1 VSYFEFDFKIDPIVP
16 FRDVV
21 LAYIEDLSFDSFEEY
36 PGGLKAYTTE
46 ASLKPEFVL
55 SLLEELRGEA
65 SIEVIRTEIETKNWN
80 EEWEKNFNP
89 IRVHDQILIHAPF
102 HHIEESFPHRIIIE
116 PKMSFGTGHHS
127 TTWLMCEMILGLDL
141 KDKVVL
147 DMGSGTGVLA
157 ILAEQRGAKNID
169 AIDIDEWA
177 FENCKE
183 NLERNNCSRIQAYM
197 GNADLLQGKS
207 YDVILA
213 NINRNI
219 LVNDQTIYSSCLASG
234 GEILLSGFYQSDIP
248 IILSAFSNYD
258 LVKESEQNDWA
269 CLRLRKR

>member
-1 VSYFEFDFKIDPIVP
+1 VSYYEFDFRIDPIIP

-46 ASLKPEFVL
+46 ASLEPDYVL

-65 SIEVIRTEIETKNWN
+65 SIEIVRTEIETKNWN

-102 HHIEESFPHRIIIE
+102 HLIDESFPHRIIIE

-141 KDKVVL
+141 KNKTVL

-157 ILAEQRGAKNID
+157 ILAEQRGASSVD

-183 NLERNNCSRIQAYM
+183 NLERNGSSHIQAYM
-197 GNADLLQGKS
+197 GNAELLAGKS
-207 YDVILA
+207 YDIILA

-219 LVNDQTIYSSCLASG
+219 LVNDQAIYSSCLASG
-234 GEILLSGFYQSDIP
+234 GEILLSGFYRSDVP

-269 CLRLRKR
+269 CLRLKKK

>member
-1 VSYFEFDFKIDPIVP
+1 MNYFEFDFKIDPIVP

-36 PGGLKAYTTE
+36 PGGLKAYTRDSTLE
-46 ASLKPEFVL
+46 TSFVL
-55 SLLEELRGEA
+55 TLLEDILSEA
-65 SIEVIRTEIETKNWN
+65 SIEIVRTEIATKNWN
-80 EEWEKNFNP
+80 EEWEKNFTP

-102 HHIEESFPHRIIIE
+102 HNVEEHFPHRIEIE

-127 TTWLMCEMILGLDL
+127 TTWLMCEMILGLEL
-141 KDKVVL
+141 HDKTIL

-157 ILAEQRGAKNID
+157 ILAEQCGAKTID

-183 NLERNNCSRIQAYM
+183 NLERNGTQKTM
-197 GNADLLQGKS
+197 TLLGDASLLTGKT
-207 YDVILA
+207 YDIILA

-219 LVNDQTIYSSCLASG
+219 LVNDQPIYSKCLKSG
-234 GEILLSGFYQSDIP
+234 GEILLSGFYTSDVP
-248 IILSAFSNYD
+248 IILAAFENYD
-258 LVKESEQNDWA
+258 LIKQSEQNDWA
-269 CLRLRKR
+269 CLRLKKK